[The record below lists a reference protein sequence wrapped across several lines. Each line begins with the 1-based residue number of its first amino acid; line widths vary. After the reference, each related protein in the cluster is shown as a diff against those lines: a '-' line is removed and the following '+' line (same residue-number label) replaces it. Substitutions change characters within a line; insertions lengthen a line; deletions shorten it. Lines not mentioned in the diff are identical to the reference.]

1 MSSVRDVPGLARAVA
16 GPDGAAVPA
25 GAAVNAFWSVS
36 KRSTRPKS
44 RLMTWQI
51 FEWFA

>member
-25 GAAVNAFWSVS
+25 GAAVN
-36 KRSTRPKS
+36 
-44 RLMTWQI
+44 
-51 FEWFA
+51 